1 MTKTTPEGRRHLKS
15 RTMLVHAGR
24 HPFEQY
30 GFINTPI
37 YRGSTV
43 LFPTYADLVHR
54 NARYP
59 YGTVGTPTTEA
70 LETAWSEFAG
80 AAGTVLAPSGLAAIS
95 LALLTVAG
103 AGDHILVT
111 DSVYRPTRNFC
122 DTVLSRLGI
131 TTRYYDPMIGAE
143 IDALVTDKTRL
154 IFLETPG
161 SQSFEVQDVPAIV
174 AVAKTKGIATILD
187 NTWATP
193 FFLPPHALG
202 VDMAVEAGTKYLS
215 GHSDLLLGL
224 VSANETWYPKL
235 RAMYESFAMCPGPE
249 DVFLALRGM
258 RSLAL
263 RLKEAEKQGLAIA
276 EWLSKRK
283 EVQQVLHPAFP
294 SCPGHAIWKRDFL
307 GSSGLF
313 SVILAPCS
321 QAALAAFL
329 DGLTLFGMGYSWG
342 GYESLVIPFDC
353 RSYRTAT
360 EWNPAGHALRFS
372 IGLEDPDDLKAD
384 LEAGFARL
392 NAAP

>member
-1 MTKTTPEGRRHLKS
+1 
-15 RTMLVHAGR
+15 
-24 HPFEQY
+24 
-30 GFINTPI
+30 
-37 YRGSTV
+37 
-43 LFPTYADLVHR
+43 
-54 NARYP
+54 
-59 YGTVGTPTTEA
+59 
-70 LETAWSEFAG
+70 
-80 AAGTVLAPSGLAAIS
+80 
-95 LALLTVAG
+95 
-103 AGDHILVT
+103 
-111 DSVYRPTRNFC
+111 
-122 DTVLSRLGI
+122 
-131 TTRYYDPMIGAE
+131 
-143 IDALVTDKTRL
+143 
-154 IFLETPG
+154 
-161 SQSFEVQDVPAIV
+161 
-174 AVAKTKGIATILD
+174 
-187 NTWATP
+187 
-193 FFLPPHALG
+193 
-202 VDMAVEAGTKYLS
+202 
-215 GHSDLLLGL
+215 
-224 VSANETWYPKL
+224 
-235 RAMYESFAMCPGPE
+235 MYESFAMCPGPE